1 MPPKGGVMDRVA
13 ALEAHTVQLGKYVK
27 QQQSAMPAFA
37 EALETLVREVAVLSA
52 SARQEPH
59 DVAAKVDVAA
69 SGGSHNSHGLNQPKT
84 SASKVTLQSEC
95 ETVAKSLGGQVRAA
109 NEALLHLNAV
119 MAKVGDY
126 AKGLSDIQAASD
138 YSLRSAYDCWGEIND
153 KLLTKEREAIRH
165 LNSTSARCMAELR
178 ASELFRQQ
186 EFESRLSAEAA
197 AELERFCKQLKLHSE
212 DNRRIVSSDID
223 QLREVV
229 LDEVSE
235 ILTAKGPCSAGGDD
249 DRVSRQL
256 DLFSRMIRTAD
267 GRLRQMQSELR
278 KVQYEQLL
286 GRVNGAGLFFQLEG
300 EHDLSESPD
309 LSSAG
314 VHDDEQRGDDESW
327 EAFARRVQ
335 SDEDRNPAGWWN
347 YPPTSCLPSESRTIA
362 AVGQPRGAPRGSGKF
377 EHFGQTLLANIA
389 GATAVSA
396 VTRAA
401 ITAEEIRCLLA
412 APVQTR
418 MRRYQFSRDCVA
430 CVEARWAGTTSRPC

>member
-1 MPPKGGVMDRVA
+1 
-13 ALEAHTVQLGKYVK
+13 
-27 QQQSAMPAFA
+27 
-37 EALETLVREVAVLSA
+37 
-52 SARQEPH
+52 
-59 DVAAKVDVAA
+59 
-69 SGGSHNSHGLNQPKT
+69 
-84 SASKVTLQSEC
+84 
-95 ETVAKSLGGQVRAA
+95 
-109 NEALLHLNAV
+109 
-119 MAKVGDY
+119 
-126 AKGLSDIQAASD
+126 
-138 YSLRSAYDCWGEIND
+138 
-153 KLLTKEREAIRH
+153 
-165 LNSTSARCMAELR
+165 MAELR

-186 EFESRLSAEAA
+186 EFESTLSAKAA
-197 AELERFCKQLKLHSE
+197 AELERFCEQLKLHSE

-267 GRLRQMQSELR
+267 RRLRQMQSELR

-347 YPPTSCLPSESRTIA
+347 YPPSKSGTIA
-362 AVGQPRGAPRGSGKF
+362 AIGQPRGAPRGSGKF
-377 EHFGQTLLANIA
+377 EHGDAIA
-389 GATAVSA
+389 DGSS
-396 VTRAA
+396 RP
-401 ITAEEIRCLLA
+401 TAEEIRCLLA

>member
-1 MPPKGGVMDRVA
+1 M
-13 ALEAHTVQLGKYVK
+13 
-27 QQQSAMPAFA
+27 
-37 EALETLVREVAVLSA
+37 
-52 SARQEPH
+52 
-59 DVAAKVDVAA
+59 
-69 SGGSHNSHGLNQPKT
+69 
-84 SASKVTLQSEC
+84 
-95 ETVAKSLGGQVRAA
+95 
-109 NEALLHLNAV
+109 
-119 MAKVGDY
+119 
-126 AKGLSDIQAASD
+126 SDIQAASD

-186 EFESRLSAEAA
+186 EFESRLSAKAA
-197 AELERFCKQLKLHSE
+197 AELERFCEQLKLHSE

-267 GRLRQMQSELR
+267 RRLRQMQSELR

-347 YPPTSCLPSESRTIA
+347 YPPSKSGTIA
-362 AVGQPRGAPRGSGKF
+362 AIGQPRGAPRGSGKF
-377 EHFGQTLLANIA
+377 EHGDAIA
-389 GATAVSA
+389 DGSS
-396 VTRAA
+396 RP
-401 ITAEEIRCLLA
+401 TAEEIRCLLA

>member
-1 MPPKGGVMDRVA
+1 MPPKEGGVMVRVA

-37 EALETLVREVAVLSA
+37 ESLERLVREVAVLSA

-69 SGGSHNSHGLNQPKT
+69 SGGSYNSHGLNQPK
-84 SASKVTLQSEC
+84 TLQSEC

-153 KLLTKEREAIRH
+153 KLLNKEREAIRH

-197 AELERFCKQLKLHSE
+197 AELERFCEQLKLHSE

-347 YPPTSCLPSESRTIA
+347 YPPEIA

-377 EHFGQTLLANIA
+377 EHGDAIA
-389 GATAVSA
+389 DGSSRPTAVSA

>member
-1 MPPKGGVMDRVA
+1 MCIRDR
-13 ALEAHTVQLGKYVK
+13 
-27 QQQSAMPAFA
+27 
-37 EALETLVREVAVLSA
+37 
-52 SARQEPH
+52 
-59 DVAAKVDVAA
+59 
-69 SGGSHNSHGLNQPKT
+69 
-84 SASKVTLQSEC
+84 
-95 ETVAKSLGGQVRAA
+95 
-109 NEALLHLNAV
+109 
-119 MAKVGDY
+119 
-126 AKGLSDIQAASD
+126 
-138 YSLRSAYDCWGEIND
+138 
-153 KLLTKEREAIRH
+153 
-165 LNSTSARCMAELR
+165 
-178 ASELFRQQ
+178 
-186 EFESRLSAEAA
+186 
-197 AELERFCKQLKLHSE
+197 HSE

-256 DLFSRMIRTAD
+256 DLFSKLIRSAD
-267 GRLRQMQSELR
+267 RRLSQMQSELR
-278 KVQYEQLL
+278 KVQYKQLL
-286 GRVNGAGLFFQLEG
+286 ARVNGAGLFFQLEG

-347 YPPTSCLPSESRTIA
+347 YPPTSCLPSESGTIA

-377 EHFGQTLLANIA
+377 EHGDAAIA